1 MTTISIRRLMPMGL
15 MRLLPVCGA
24 WLLAAAI
31 QAQTLDTVT
40 AQGRPLVQDFAQSSL
55 IIDTSG
61 QACEHFGI
69 FIASER
75 NAQAR
80 GLMFVREMPADVG
93 MLFIHP
99 SERMIS
105 MWMRNT
111 LIPLDMVF
119 MDSSG
124 VVIHIAENT
133 VPGSLDSISS
143 MQPALAVLEING
155 GLAARLGIQPGDL
168 VRHPYFG
175 SL

>member
-1 MTTISIRRLMPMGL
+1 MTINLRRLSAI
-15 MRLLPVCGA
+15 CGA
-24 WLLAAAI
+24 WLLAVSI

-40 AQGRPLVQDFAQSSL
+40 AQGRPLVRDFPQSSL
-55 IIDTSG
+55 IIET
-61 QACEHFGI
+61 AANTCEHFGI

-80 GLMFVREMPADVG
+80 GLMYVPDMPDDVG

-105 MWMRNT
+105 MWMKNT

-119 MDSSG
+119 MDRSG
-124 VVIHIAENT
+124 IVIHIAENT

-155 GLAARLGIQPGDL
+155 GLAARLGIRPGDL
-168 VRHPYFG
+168 VRHPFFG

>member
-1 MTTISIRRLMPMGL
+1 MTINIRRL
-15 MRLLPVCGA
+15 LPIFGVS
-24 WLLAAAI
+24 LLAALI

-40 AQGRPLVQDFAQSSL
+40 AQGRPLVQDFPQSSL
-55 IIDTSG
+55 IIDTSDDT
-61 QACEHFGI
+61 CVHFGI

-80 GLMFVREMPADVG
+80 GLMFVREMPDDVG

-105 MWMRNT
+105 MWMKNT

-119 MDSSG
+119 MDRSG
-124 VVIHIAENT
+124 VVTHIAENT
-133 VPGSLDSISS
+133 VPGSLDTISS
-143 MQPALAVLEING
+143 MQPALGILEING
-155 GLAARLGIQPGDL
+155 GLAARLGIRPGDL
-168 VRHPYFG
+168 VRHPFFG

>member
-1 MTTISIRRLMPMGL
+1 MTINIRRLSAI
-15 MRLLPVCGA
+15 CGA
-24 WLLAAAI
+24 WLLAASL
-31 QAQTLDTVT
+31 QAQDLDAVS
-40 AQGRPLVQDFAQSSL
+40 AQGRPLVQDFPQSSL
-55 IIDTSG
+55 IIDTSDD
-61 QACEHFGI
+61 ACVHFGI

-80 GLMFVREMPADVG
+80 GLMFVREMPDDVG

-105 MWMRNT
+105 MWMKNT

-124 VVIHIAENT
+124 VVTHIAENT
-133 VPGSLDSISS
+133 VPGSLDTISS
-143 MQPALAVLEING
+143 MQPALGILEING
-155 GLAARLGIQPGDL
+155 GLAARLGIRPGDL
-168 VRHPYFG
+168 IRHPFFG

>member
-1 MTTISIRRLMPMGL
+1 MTINIRRLVPICGL
-15 MRLLPVCGA
+15 
-24 WLLAAAI
+24 WLLAASI
-31 QAQTLDTVT
+31 QAQNLDTVS
-40 AQGRPLVQDFAQSSL
+40 AQGRPLVQDFPQSSL
-55 IIDTSG
+55 IIDTS
-61 QACEHFGI
+61 ADTCEHFGI

-80 GLMFVREMPADVG
+80 GLMYVPEMPDDVG

-105 MWMRNT
+105 MWMKNT

-124 VVIHIAENT
+124 IVIHVAENT
-133 VPGSLDSISS
+133 VPGSLDTISS
-143 MQPALAVLEING
+143 MQPALAVLELNG
-155 GLAARLGIQPGDL
+155 GLAARLGIRTGDQ